1 MTSYRLSKLAED
13 DIRRLYRYG
22 IETFGPQQA
31 DIYFD
36 ALFEQFDKIARS
48 PAIYQAVD
56 DIHPGYRRC
65 VFAAHTIYY
74 RMDGN
79 IPLIMRIL
87 GRENPDLSAV

>member
-48 PAIYQAVD
+48 PTIYQSAD
-56 DIHPGYRRC
+56 DILPDIAA
-65 VFAAHTIYY
+65 VFLPRTPFIIAWMKTS
-74 RMDGN
+74 
-79 IPLIMRIL
+79 
-87 GRENPDLSAV
+87 LSSCAF

>member
-1 MTSYRLSKLAED
+1 MTAYRLSTLAED

-22 IETFGPQQA
+22 IETFGQRHA

-48 PAIYQAVD
+48 P
-56 DIHPGYRRC
+56 
-65 VFAAHTIYY
+65 TIYY

>member
-1 MTSYRLSKLAED
+1 MTSYRLGKLAED

-48 PAIYQAVD
+48 PTIYQSAD
-56 DIHPGYRRC
+56 NILPGYRRC